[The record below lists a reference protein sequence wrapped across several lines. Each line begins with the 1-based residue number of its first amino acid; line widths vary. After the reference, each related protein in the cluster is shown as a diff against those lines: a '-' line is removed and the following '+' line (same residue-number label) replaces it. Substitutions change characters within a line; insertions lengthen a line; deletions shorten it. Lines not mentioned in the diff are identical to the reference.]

1 MQRAAA
7 EAARTIAVLSP
18 DYLASRFTQPE
29 WAAAFAQDP
38 TGEKG
43 TLLPVR
49 VQECDLKGLLP
60 QIVYVDLVGL
70 EEAAAKESLLA
81 GVLRGRAKP
90 TAPPGF
96 PGAGQRSVAERPR
109 FPEVRPGAGERA
121 QREAEYLQAVRE
133 AFARWGQGF
142 IDLELFANEPR
153 EEAAARLR
161 ELLDSGLLEQPL
173 FEIAQARGLGE
184 TPQRVRLK
192 GVLELLDKDYDAVIL
207 GEPGC
212 GKTTTL
218 QRLALE
224 SAERVQRG
232 QEKARIPVFL
242 RLAAWDGGPL
252 EEFVTQ
258 SVGDPLAPG
267 LPGLLETG
275 RLLLLFDALNEMP
288 RADEGDYRRR
298 VQAWREFRA
307 GHSDNRFLVTCRRLD
322 YTETL
327 PLQQV
332 EIEPFDAGR
341 VEAFLRRFPDGDR
354 LLAALAERG
363 YALEEWGNP
372 LLLKVLYLVVRTGQ
386 FPDNRGQLFQQFVE
400 YRLAVE
406 ESKHPADWIDAKAQQ
421 SALSQ
426 LAFAMTDRDGKMS
439 TEVENEWAVEQLP
452 NRVPAGIGKSVALD
466 GPGREHLLKLTADAN
481 LIELTEKLFGP
492 VTLRF
497 WHHLLQEYFAAREL
511 ARRCHARAD
520 LTRCWG
526 KLWREEELPR
536 VRGAGRDPGEF
547 EPLPPPPAT
556 GWEEAAIVAAGLE
569 KDASPLVQ
577 ELVAVNP
584 VLAGRCVVEGRAP
597 VSDEVLA
604 VVVQSLVKTMRGSPP
619 LAKGGPGGGP
629 ASAHRRRARGRGVG
643 GLAGFPAPPTAGA

>member
-1 MQRAAA
+1 
-7 EAARTIAVLSP
+7 
-18 DYLASRFTQPE
+18 
-29 WAAAFAQDP
+29 
-38 TGEKG
+38 
-43 TLLPVR
+43 
-49 VQECDLKGLLP
+49 
-60 QIVYVDLVGL
+60 
-70 EEAAAKESLLA
+70 
-81 GVLRGRAKP
+81 
-90 TAPPGF
+90 
-96 PGAGQRSVAERPR
+96 
-109 FPEVRPGAGERA
+109 
-121 QREAEYLQAVRE
+121 VRE
-133 AFARWGQGF
+133 TFTRWGQGF
-142 IDLELFANEPR
+142 IDLELFATEPR

-386 FPDNRGQLFQQFVE
+386 FPDNRG
-400 YRLAVE
+400 
-406 ESKHPADWIDAKAQQ
+406 
-421 SALSQ
+421 
-426 LAFAMTDRDGKMS
+426 
-439 TEVENEWAVEQLP
+439 
-452 NRVPAGIGKSVALD
+452 
-466 GPGREHLLKLTADAN
+466 
-481 LIELTEKLFGP
+481 
-492 VTLRF
+492 
-497 WHHLLQEYFAAREL
+497 
-511 ARRCHARAD
+511 
-520 LTRCWG
+520 
-526 KLWREEELPR
+526 
-536 VRGAGRDPGEF
+536 
-547 EPLPPPPAT
+547 
-556 GWEEAAIVAAGLE
+556 
-569 KDASPLVQ
+569 
-577 ELVAVNP
+577 
-584 VLAGRCVVEGRAP
+584 
-597 VSDEVLA
+597 
-604 VVVQSLVKTMRGSPP
+604 
-619 LAKGGPGGGP
+619 
-629 ASAHRRRARGRGVG
+629 
-643 GLAGFPAPPTAGA
+643 